1 MKKVVKTQARKRM
14 SVVLTGALVVSASV
28 PSLGNM
34 METQNEEV
42 RDLPYSVIYNGN
54 EIERST
60 SGALE
65 VQLEQ
70 NNDVQPEQ
78 NKTYTYNFNKDTASL
93 LGIPTDGTTIGTVTT
108 PDGLLTINGDGKMSH
123 NKDKHGLIVKNGN
136 SFEVKVVGNAKISF
150 GLCPYSNGGKLI
162 ASVATGNGKFSS
174 ESIDLKGTTDGEQAS
189 LTYVGEPTT
198 LTFTVADLSGQSYIH
213 SLEVENTTEDLQITP
228 WVQKDFSISING
240 VEMNVTGAESEKSQA
255 QAEVVDGDVYY
266 AESEKAYV
274 SLDLNGNTLTD
285 KDLINN
291 STETVESLRVNENG
305 DIVVTFKDKTSNP
318 STYTIKVQDKSKF
331 IVPKV
336 SEVYPFDFAKS
347 EVIPHNF
354 SSDTPIKEKYTTD
367 NGILTLGKGSGT
379 KSPYWHDNAHGL
391 ALNNGN
397 TIDVV
402 VAGDAEIT
410 FNGCVYGSSGTL
422 KASNLAGTG
431 SFDSDQMKSEVDG
444 AAITYTYKGEAT
456 TLRFTLKSEGEAY
469 LHSVAI
475 RNMGEL
481 TGSGVANIQES
492 MPAEIDE
499 SDSLT
504 VTPVGQ
510 RLEVVHSNKD
520 ASISS
525 LKNVGYY
532 VFNPSQD
539 TYSIE
544 ADIKIEPLSGG
555 GSNGLFIGMFD
566 DQTPIALAATLG
578 FRGDGTARNTFT
590 KAGQTTVSAGGIN
603 TKYVAGENLHVV
615 VTKQADGWYSEFT
628 QGNNEA
634 QTKLYKFTDA
644 ELLKTSGVDT
654 NVRFGFAFSNVK
666 ATITNLTFKDNND
679 NVLYDQTNC
688 YDAIG
693 TPPNII
699 GVEEPVLSEDRTT
712 LRVIWEGDNVADDAA
727 YQVELSK
734 DGGKT
739 YTLLSK
745 QVTAKT
751 YTVPVD
757 GDGEY
762 IFRITGV
769 CGKEV
774 SASMESPSVTIV
786 APLESPVL
794 TAESGD
800 TTITLNWNAVEEA
813 TSYEIYRKSTEEVAY
828 TLVATVNE
836 VTYVDQAVKN
846 EEPYYYY
853 VIAKSKTNESNP
865 SNALLM
871 VPSVGREGDYV
882 YENEAA
888 EIFMTKKSYDT
899 VYKGEAT
906 LEGIVD
912 RAGSLA
918 LEVNGIVQDTVS
930 VTKKGTFAFKAN
942 LNEGRNDVNLLFTDE
957 AGKVT
962 RETFN
967 FVYLTNYDIVVDQAY
982 TGVDGA
988 RDTNTGARMYRT
1000 VQAAVDSVP
1009 ADNTGRVVILVKEGS
1024 YTEHLRVTSPYI
1036 TLIGEDSQKVNI
1048 NYYDKDLSP
1057 EGGDTSLRC
1066 AVYVKESAT
1075 GFAAENLTF
1084 ENTYQYLGDGSKSN
1098 ESADALRVDADES
1111 TFVNVRLL
1119 GYQDTLYACKNK
1131 QYYYKCYILGNVDY
1145 IYGGAQALFND
1156 CEIVFRYNANKNSG
1170 YITAPNTAADKEYGY
1185 IFKDS
1190 VIYAEEGCSGSKYLL
1205 ARPWGPRGA
1214 ATFINTYMSGI
1225 VNKTETYADMSGNL
1239 YEDARFNEYYSYGP
1253 GYAINSK
1260 RPQIS
1265 QTQAESM
1272 ITSSSL
1278 GWSPE
1283 DVSETISRNN
1293 FIGSVVTTGEEKF
1306 IETEYSSETADP
1318 DSTDDT
1324 GLGAYRA
1331 EGYAATATGGGVLLE
1346 TSSNYYQ
1353 VATAEAFLEALTT
1366 IKASGKASVIELRE
1380 DINLGS
1386 KEIGDALTKYSSTIK
1401 AVNNAPLL
1409 HPTLLETGVSTL
1421 YIKDMSNLTI
1431 YSKNGSSI
1439 KHACMDISNSSNI
1452 IIRNIVFDE
1461 LWEWDEATSGDY
1473 DRNDWDYMTIQNG
1486 SNNIWVDHC
1495 TFYKA
1500 YDGIIDVKKADSSK
1514 KTNVTI
1520 SWSKFLPES
1529 ESDFFDQMMDVLEAN
1544 PEAYPYYNKL
1554 ITHYGMTKEQV
1565 RGYASMQKKTHLIG
1579 ASDTEA
1585 NIENLQVTLANNYY
1599 KNSMDRMPR
1608 MRGGD
1613 AHVYNCILDA
1623 SEIYTLKT
1631 SITNPEAASKI
1642 VSNGAISTC
1651 DASVLLENTYIDGIM
1666 NPLISGNG
1674 SSPGGYMN
1682 AINSVYYLNGEQSEL
1697 VVKDLTVGP
1706 DAVSDKILDADKFI
1720 SELPY
1725 SNYKLYSVNQLDT
1738 KVLPNVGA
1746 GVIDMNSIQ
1755 WQKTTYNDLSSGDV
1769 EETIKEYTVALNYQG
1784 ATSNNTVEQVKVIVG
1799 KPYGNLPTPV
1809 RDGYTFL
1816 GWYTDVVAGEKVL
1829 STTVVT
1835 KEEEHTL
1842 YARWTVIS
1850 SDDNNDDDS
1859 DSDSNNNSSN
1869 DSSPSD
1875 NQTPSTPEVE
1885 KPGINQPEGNTAT
1898 ILDSFKDI
1906 KEGHWAKES
1915 ISYVVDK
1922 GILKG
1927 VSEGSFAPNEDM
1939 TRAMFA
1945 TVLHRLAGESAASG
1959 KNAFKDVKA
1968 GSWYENA
1975 IVWANEKGIV
1985 NGVGTGVF
1993 APNSSITREQMAV
2006 MLYNYVK
2013 AMGIELPQNESEA
2026 GFNDQTKVS
2035 AWAVEAIQSMQKAGI
2050 IQGDNKNN
2058 CNPKVQATRAEVATM
2073 LHRFM
2078 EMIED

>member
-1 MKKVVKTQARKRM
+1 MKKVVKTQAKKRM

-34 METQNEEV
+34 TETQNEEV

-70 NNDVQPEQ
+70 NNEVQPEQ
-78 NKTYTYNFNKDTASL
+78 NKTYTYDFNKNAAAL
-93 LGIPTDGTTIGTVTT
+93 LGIPIDGTTIDTITT
-108 PDGLLTINGDGKMSH
+108 PDGLLTINGNNKMYHHQDS
-123 NKDKHGLIVKNGN
+123 HGLTAKNGN
-136 SFEVKVVGNAKISF
+136 SFEVKVAGNAKITF
-150 GLCPYSNGGKLI
+150 GLCPHSNGGKLI
-162 ASVATGNGKFSS
+162 ASAATSNGKFSS
-174 ESIDLKGTTDGEQAS
+174 ESMNLKGTTDGEKVS

-213 SLEVENTTEDLQITP
+213 SLEVENTAEDLQITP

-255 QAEVVDGDVYY
+255 QAEVVEGDVYY
-266 AESEKAYV
+266 AQSEKAYV
-274 SLDLNGNTLTD
+274 SLDLNGNTLTGE
-285 KDLINN
+285 DLINN
-291 STETVESLRVNENG
+291 STEIVESLKVNEDGN
-305 DIVVTFKDKTSNP
+305 IVVIFKDKTSNP
-318 STYTIKVQDKSKF
+318 ATYTIKVQDRSQF
-331 IVPKV
+331 VAPKV

-347 EVIPHNF
+347 EVIPHDF

-367 NGILTLGKGSGT
+367 NGILTLGKGTGT
-379 KSPYWHDNAHGL
+379 NSPYWHDNAHGL

-410 FNGCVYGSSGTL
+410 FNVCQYGSGGTL
-422 KASNLAGTG
+422 KASNLAEDGTG
-431 SFDSDQMKSEVDG
+431 SFDSDQLKSEVDNT
-444 AAITYTYKGEAT
+444 AITYTYKGEAT
-456 TLRFTLKSEGEAY
+456 TLRFTLESTGEAY
-469 LHSVAI
+469 LHSTAI

-481 TGSGVANIQES
+481 TGSGIANEQPS
-492 MPAEIDE
+492 MPVEIDD

-510 RLEVVHSNKD
+510 KLEVVHSNKE

-532 VFNPSQD
+532 VFNPSED

-544 ADIKIEPLSGG
+544 ADIKLEPLSGG
-555 GSNGLFIGMFD
+555 GSNGLFIGMFN
-566 DQTPIALAATLG
+566 DQTPITLAATLG

-590 KAGQTTVSAGGIN
+590 KAGQSTVSAGGIN
-603 TKYVAGENLHVV
+603 TKYAAGENLHVV

-644 ELLKTSGVDT
+644 ELLKANGADT
-654 NVRFGFAFSNVK
+654 NVRFGFAFSNVN
-666 ATITNLTFKDNND
+666 ATITNLTFKDNNN
-679 NVLYDQTNC
+679 NVLYDQTDC

-693 TPPNII
+693 TPPII
-699 GVEEPVLSEDRTT
+699 TNVEAPVISEDRTT
-712 LRVIWEGDNVADDAA
+712 INVSWRGDNVADDAA

-745 QVTAKT
+745 QVTEKT

-774 SASMESPSVTIV
+774 STSVESPSVTIV

-800 TTITLNWNAVEEA
+800 ATITLNWNAVQEA
-813 TSYEIYRKSTEEVAY
+813 SSYEVYRKSTQEVAY

-836 VTYVDQAVKN
+836 VTYVDQAVQN
-846 EEPYYYY
+846 EEPYYY

-865 SNALLM
+865 SNMLLM
-871 VPSVGREGDYV
+871 VPTAGREGAYV

-888 EIFMTKKSYDT
+888 DIFMTKKSYDT
-899 VYKGEAT
+899 VYKNEAT

-912 RAGSLA
+912 RAGTLS
-918 LEVNGIVQDTVS
+918 LEVNGTVQDTIS
-930 VTKKGTFAFKAN
+930 VAKKGAFAFKAS
-942 LNEGRNDVNLLFTDE
+942 LKEGRNDVNLLFTDE

-967 FVYLTNYDIVVDQAY
+967 FVYLTNYDIVVDQTY
-982 TGVDGA
+982 TGIDGTKDA
-988 RDTNTGARMYRT
+988 STGAKIYHS
-1000 VQAAVDSVP
+1000 VQAAVDSV
-1009 ADNTGRVVILVKEGS
+1009 AANNTERVVILVKEGS
-1024 YTEHLRVTSPYI
+1024 YTEHLSITSPYI

-1048 NYYDKDLSP
+1048 NFYDKTLSP

-1156 CEIVFRYNANKNSG
+1156 CELVYRYNANKNSG

-1190 VIYAEEGCSGSKYLL
+1190 VIYAEEGCSGAKYLL
-1205 ARPWGPRGA
+1205 ARPWGPKGA

-1239 YEDARFNEYYSYGP
+1239 YENARFSEYYSYGP

-1265 QTQAESM
+1265 KAQAESM
-1272 ITSSSL
+1272 TTSKTL
-1278 GWSPE
+1278 GWSPA
-1283 DVSETISRNN
+1283 DTSETISRND

-1306 IETEYSSETADP
+1306 IEAEYSNETADP

-1324 GLGAYRA
+1324 GLGAYTA
-1331 EGYAATATGGGVLLE
+1331 EGYASTVTGGGVLLE

-1353 VATAEAFLEALTT
+1353 VSTAEAFLEALTT
-1366 IKASGKASVIELRE
+1366 IKTSGKASVIELTE

-1401 AVNNAPLL
+1401 AVNNVPLL

-1461 LWEWDEATSGDY
+1461 LWEWDEATGGDY

-1486 SNNIWVDHC
+1486 SDNVWVDHC

-1500 YDGIIDVKKADSSK
+1500 YDGIIDVKKADSSR

-1554 ITHYGMTKEQV
+1554 LTHYGMTKEQI

-1585 NIENLQVTLANNYY
+1585 NIGNLQVTLANNYY

-1631 SITNPEAASKI
+1631 SITTPEAASKV

-1651 DASVLLENTYIDGIM
+1651 GASVLLENTYIDGIM

-1682 AINSVYYLNGEQSEL
+1682 AINSVYYLNGEQAEL

-1725 SNYKLYSVNQLDT
+1725 SNYKLYNVNQLDT

-1755 WQKTTYNDLSSGDV
+1755 WQKTTYNDSSNGGG
-1769 EETIKEYTVALNYQG
+1769 EEVAKEYTVTLNYQG
-1784 ATSNNTVEQVKVIVG
+1784 ATSNNTVEKLKVTLG
-1799 KPYGNLPTPV
+1799 ESYGNLPTPA
-1809 RDGYTFL
+1809 RRGYSFL
-1816 GWYTDVVAGEKVL
+1816 GWYTSLTGGERVL
-1829 STTVVT
+1829 PGTVVT
-1835 KEEEHTL
+1835 KEEDHIL
-1842 YARWTVIS
+1842 YARWSVVS
-1850 SDDNNDDDS
+1850 SGSDSDDDS
-1859 DSDSNNNSSN
+1859 DSSN
-1869 DSSPSD
+1869 PSG
-1875 NQTPSTPEVE
+1875 NQTPSKPEVE
-1885 KPGINQPEGNTAT
+1885 KPETNNNTSEDT
-1898 ILDSFKDI
+1898 TTPVLDYFKDI

-1945 TVLHRLAGESAASG
+1945 TVLHRLAGEAAVSG
-1959 KNAFKDVKA
+1959 KNGFKDVKA

-1975 IVWANEKGIV
+1975 IIWTSEKGIV

-2013 AMGIELPQNESEA
+2013 ALDIKLPQNKSQV

-2035 AWAVEAIQSMQKAGI
+2035 NWAVEAMQSMQKAGI
-2050 IQGDNKNN
+2050 LQGDNKNN
-2058 CNPKVQATRAEVATM
+2058 CNPKAEATRAEVATM

-2078 EMIED
+2078 EMIEG

>member
-1 MKKVVKTQARKRM
+1 MKKVVKTQLKKRM

-42 RDLPYSVIYNGN
+42 RDLPYSVLYNETG
-54 EIERST
+54 IELTT
-60 SGALE
+60 SGAYG
-65 VQLEQ
+65 
-70 NNDVQPEQ
+70 VQPEQ
-78 NKTYTYNFNKDTASL
+78 DETYTYDFSEKIAPS
-93 LGIPTDGTTIGTVTT
+93 LGIPIDGITIGIITT
-108 PDGLLTINGDGKMSH
+108 PDGLLTINGNGTDGNATMSH

-136 SFEVKVVGNAKISF
+136 TFEVEVAGNAIITF
-150 GLCPYSNGGKLI
+150 GLCQYGNGGKLVPS
-162 ASVATGNGKFSS
+162 AATSNGKFSS
-174 ESIDLKGTTDGEQAS
+174 ESIDLKVATDGDKVS
-189 LTYVGEPTT
+189 LMYVGEPTT
-198 LTFTVADLSGQSYIH
+198 LTFTVEGNGYVHNLK
-213 SLEVENTTEDLQITP
+213 VENTSEDLEITP
-228 WVQKDFSISING
+228 WVQKDFSISIG
-240 VEMNVTGAESEKSQA
+240 DVEMDLQGASAKDGKA
-255 QAEVVDGDVYY
+255 QATVTNGKVYY
-266 AESEKAYV
+266 AQSEKAYISV
-274 SLDLNGNTLTD
+274 DLEGNELADIALT
-285 KDLINN
+285 NN
-291 STETVESLRVNENG
+291 SEDIIESLAVDKEG
-305 DIVVTFKDKTSNP
+305 DVVVTFKDKTSNP
-318 STYTIKVQDKSKF
+318 STYTIKVQDTSKF
-331 IVPKV
+331 VTPKV
-336 SEVYPFDFAKS
+336 SDLYVFDYAKS
-347 EVIPHNF
+347 EMIPHDF
-354 SSDTPIKEKYTTD
+354 SKDNRVTEAYTTD
-367 NGILTLGKGSGT
+367 NGILTLGRGT
-379 KSPYWHDNAHGL
+379 AGAVDQSPYWHDSTHGI

-410 FNGCVYGSSGTL
+410 FNVCQYGSGGKLSV
-422 KASNLAGTG
+422 SNLAADGTG
-431 SFDSDQMKSEVDG
+431 AFDSNQMGSTVDNDT
-444 AAITYTYKGEAT
+444 ITYTYKGDPT
-456 TLRFTLKSEGEAY
+456 TLRFTLETTGEAY
-469 LHSVAI
+469 LHSTTV
-475 RNMGEL
+475 RN
-481 TGSGVANIQES
+481 TGKLSGSDVANEQKS
-492 MPAEIDE
+492 MPVEIDS

-504 VTPVGQ
+504 VTPIGQ
-510 RLEVVHSNKD
+510 KLEVIHSNKD

-525 LKNVGYY
+525 LNNVGYY
-532 VFNPSQD
+532 VFSPSQD

-544 ADIKIEPLSGG
+544 ADIKIEPLASGG
-555 GSNGLFIGMFD
+555 NNGFFVGMFD
-566 DQTPIALAATLG
+566 DKTPIATIATLG

-590 KAGQTTVSAGGIN
+590 KAGQSTATAGGIN
-603 TKYVAGENLHVV
+603 TKYVTGENLHVV
-615 VTKQADGWYSEFT
+615 IQKRADGWYSEFT
-628 QGNNEA
+628 QGNDEP

-644 ELLKTSGVDT
+644 ELLKANGVNT
-654 NVRFGFAFSNVK
+654 NVRFGFAFSNVQ
-666 ATITNLTFKDNND
+666 ATITNLTFKDNKD
-679 NVLYDQTNC
+679 NVLYDQTDC

-693 TPPNII
+693 TPPNVTEVGAPI
-699 GVEEPVLSEDRTT
+699 LSADRTT
-712 LRVIWEGDNVADDAA
+712 ISVSWKGDQVADDAA

-745 QVTAKT
+745 QVTEKS

-769 CGKEV
+769 CGKKV
-774 SASMESPSVTIV
+774 SESKLSSSIIV
-786 APLESPVL
+786 AAPLASPVL
-794 TAESGD
+794 TSESGD
-800 TTITLNWNAVEEA
+800 ATITLNWNAVEEA
-813 TSYEIYRKSTEEVAY
+813 TSYEIYRKSTEEVDY
-828 TLVATVNE
+828 TLIATVDK
-836 VTYVDQAVKN
+836 VTYVDQAVEN

-853 VIAKSKTNESNP
+853 VVAKSKTNESNP
-865 SNALLM
+865 SNTLLM
-871 VPSVGREGDYV
+871 VPSAGREGDYV

-888 EIFMTKKSYDT
+888 KIMMTKKSYDT
-899 VYKGEAT
+899 VYKNEAT
-906 LEGIVD
+906 LEGISD
-912 RAGSLA
+912 RAGTLV

-930 VTKKGTFAFKAN
+930 VAKKGTFAFKAK
-942 LNEGRNDVNLLFTDE
+942 LEEGRNDVNLLLTDE

-962 RETFN
+962 RKTFN
-967 FVYLTNYDIVVDQAY
+967 FVYLTNYDIVVDETY

-988 RDTNTGARMYRT
+988 KDASTGAKIYRT

-1009 ADNTGRVVILVKEGS
+1009 ADNTGRVVILVKEGN
-1024 YTEHLRVTSPYI
+1024 YTEHLRITSPYI

-1084 ENTYQYLGDGSKSN
+1084 ENTYQYLGDGSKPN
-1098 ESADALRVDADES
+1098 ESADALRVDADAS

-1156 CEIVFRYNANKNSG
+1156 CELVFRYNSAKNSG
-1170 YITAPNTAADKEYGY
+1170 YITAPNTAADQGYGY

-1190 VIYAEEGCSGSKYLL
+1190 VIYAEEGCNGSKYLL

-1214 ATFINTYMSGI
+1214 ATFINTYMSDI

-1239 YEDARFNEYYSYGP
+1239 YEEARFSEYYSYGP

-1265 QTQAESM
+1265 KAQAESM
-1272 ITSSSL
+1272 TETGFL
-1278 GWSPE
+1278 GWSPADISE
-1283 DVSETISRNN
+1283 DISRND
-1293 FIGSVVTTGEEKF
+1293 FIGSVVTEGEEKF
-1306 IETEYSSETADP
+1306 IESEYNDETADP

-1324 GLGAYRA
+1324 GLGAYSA
-1331 EGYAATATGGGVLLE
+1331 EGYASTVTGGGVLLE
-1346 TSSNYYQ
+1346 SSSNYYQ

-1366 IKASGKASVIELRE
+1366 IKKAGKASVIELTE
-1380 DINLGS
+1380 DISLGS

-1409 HPTLLETGVSTL
+1409 HPTLLKTGVSTL

-1431 YSKNGSSI
+1431 YSKNGSAI

-1452 IIRNIVFDE
+1452 IIRNVVFDE
-1461 LWEWDEATSGDY
+1461 LWEWDEATGGDY

-1486 SNNIWVDHC
+1486 SNNVWVDHC

-1500 YDGIIDVKKADSSK
+1500 YDGIIDVKKAESNK

-1544 PEAYPYYNKL
+1544 PEAYPYYNEL
-1554 ITHYGMTKEQV
+1554 LTHYGMTKEQV

-1579 ASDTEA
+1579 ASDSEA

-1623 SEIYTLKT
+1623 SDIYALKT

-1651 DASVLLENTYIDGIM
+1651 GASVLLENTYIDGII

-1674 SSPGGYMN
+1674 SSPGGFMN
-1682 AINSVYYLNGEQSEL
+1682 AINSIYYLNGELTDL
-1697 VVKDLTVGP
+1697 VVKDLTVGAPAGP
-1706 DAVSDKILDADKFI
+1706 DMILDADKFI

-1725 SNYKLYSVNQLDT
+1725 RNYKLYSVNQLDT

-1755 WQKTTYNDLSSGDV
+1755 WQKTTYNDLSDG
-1769 EETIKEYTVALNYQG
+1769 EETAKEYTVTFNYQG
-1784 ATSNNTVEQVKVIVG
+1784 ATSNNTVEKVKVTVG
-1799 KPYGNLPTPV
+1799 EPYGNLPIPT
-1809 RDGYTFL
+1809 RSGYKFL
-1816 GWYTDVVAGEKVL
+1816 GWYTSTAGGEKVL
-1829 STTVVT
+1829 PTTVVT
-1835 KEEEHTL
+1835 KEEDHVL
-1842 YARWTVIS
+1842 YARWSVVS
-1850 SDDNNDDDS
+1850 NGGDSGSDS
-1859 DSDSNNNSSN
+1859 DSDNDSNSGNSS
-1869 DSSPSD
+1869 SGGS
-1875 NQTPSTPEVE
+1875 QTPSKPEAGQPEINTPEEPTTPV
-1885 KPGINQPEGNTAT
+1885 
-1898 ILDSFKDI
+1898 LDHFKDI

-1915 ISYVVDK
+1915 IGYVVDK

-1927 VSEGSFAPNEDM
+1927 VSEESFAPNDNM

-1945 TVLHRLAGESAASG
+1945 TVLHRLAGEAAVSG
-1959 KNAFKDVKA
+1959 KNAFKDVKV

-1975 IVWANEKGIV
+1975 IIWATEKGIV
-1985 NGVGTGVF
+1985 NGVGSGVF

-2006 MLYNYVK
+2006 MLYNYVQ
-2013 AMGIELPQNESEA
+2013 AMGIELPQNESKANFKDQA
-2026 GFNDQTKVS
+2026 GIS
-2035 AWAVEAIQSMQKAGI
+2035 AWATEAMESMQKAGI
-2050 IQGDNKNN
+2050 IQGDDKNN
-2058 CNPKVQATRAEVATM
+2058 CNPKAQATRAEVAAM

-2078 EMIED
+2078 EMIEG